1 MSRTADG
8 QDTNVRGEVVPPD
21 ADAELLAAVQEYMAE
36 VDAGRR
42 PNRQKFL
49 ARHAHI
55 AGELAA
61 CIQGLSFVQSAAAQI
76 HHADQNVA
84 PKNVDPIGV
93 DLATAQP
100 LGDFR
105 LVREIGRGGMGVVY
119 EAVQLSLGRR
129 VALKVLSM
137 AGALDARHLKRFR
150 NEAQAAAQLHHT
162 NIVPVYAVGC
172 ERSVHFY
179 AMQLI
184 EGQSL
189 AHVIEELRAM
199 RADADADLDVRAA
212 VERPAPHETVQ
223 IPCDANTEFIV
234 EPHDEHDATPLPESD
249 DSHIRTGAP
258 SAQVLEFSEMHSSKR
273 TSYFRAVARLGL
285 QAAEGLAYA
294 HAVGVVHRDIKP
306 ANLLLDVRGNLW
318 IADFGLAQ
326 LYADG
331 DLTRTGDL
339 LGTFRY
345 MSPEQASGRA
355 VVLDQRTDI
364 YSLGV
369 TLYELLTLERAY
381 PGQTRGQLLRQIGAG
396 EFRPLRSVDRT
407 IPTELAT
414 ILAKAISH
422 DPAERYQTARE
433 LADDL
438 GRFLRDEPILARP
451 PSLWDKLVKW
461 TRRHRNFSIAA
472 LVFLVLSAMGLLTTT
487 VLVAREQ
494 AKTRAAYERERR
506 NAAEASEQ
514 RDRAESSFRQARE
527 VVDFFARIA
536 ADRIDAPELAPVR
549 REMLEAALAYYR
561 DFLDDRRAD
570 DASISHQLGGART
583 EVETILAE
591 LSAFDAHFRASFR
604 VGLLTNAAVRR
615 ALDLSP
621 DQEENVARIL
631 DGHPFGKPAA
641 AGGVPELR
649 LLTPD
654 QKRQRLAELTGAI
667 DAELQCVLSP
677 AQSERLR
684 QIYRQ
689 VRGPLAF
696 DEPDVAEALAL
707 SQDQRSTIRA
717 IQANYRDARARRA
730 RGELS
735 DEKLDG
741 IRDHA
746 VSDALNELA
755 PAQRQTWRRLVGP
768 RYTGPRLPTD
778 APVRVPNA
786 TSR

>member
-1 MSRTADG
+1 MSRTADER
-8 QDTNVRGEVVPPD
+8 DANVPGAVPSD
-21 ADAELLAAVQEYMAE
+21 ADADLVAAVQEYMAE

-49 ARHAHI
+49 VKHAHI
-55 AGELAA
+55 AADLAA

-76 HHADQNVA
+76 HHADQNAA
-84 PKNVDPIGV
+84 PRNLDPIGV
-93 DLATAQP
+93 DLAAAQP
-100 LGDFR
+100 LGDFK

-137 AGALDARHLKRFR
+137 AGALDPRHLKRFR

-189 AHVIEELRAM
+189 AHVIEDLRAM
-199 RADADADLDVRAA
+199 RPTDANPSVDL
-212 VERPAPHETVQ
+212 PAPYETVQ
-223 IPCDANTEFIV
+223 IPRDANTEVIL
-234 EPHDEHDATPLPESD
+234 EPNDARDAAPSDPD
-249 DSHIRTGAP
+249 DSHVRTGPP
-258 SAQVLEFSEMHSSKR
+258 SAQVAEFSQMHSSNR
-273 TSYFRAVARLGL
+273 ASYFRAVAQLGF

-294 HAVGVVHRDIKP
+294 HGVGVVHRDVKP

-318 IADFGLAQ
+318 ITDFGLAQ
-326 LYADG
+326 LYEDG

-381 PGQTRGQLLRQIGAG
+381 PGQTRAQLLRQIGAG

-414 ILAKAISH
+414 ILAKAIAH
-422 DPAERYQTARE
+422 EPAERYQTARE

-461 TRRHRNFSIAA
+461 TRRHRNFAIAA

-506 NAAEASEQ
+506 NAAETSQQ
-514 RDRAESSFRQARE
+514 RDRAERSFRQARD

-536 ADRIDAPELAPVR
+536 ADRMDRPELAPIR
-549 REMLEAALAYYR
+549 REMLEAALAYYQG
-561 DFLDDRRAD
+561 FLDERSEDEL
-570 DASISHQLGGART
+570 SIGIQLDGARS
-583 EVETILAE
+583 EIATILAE
-591 LSAFDAHFRASFR
+591 LSAFDAHFRAAFR
-604 VGLLTNAAVRR
+604 VGLLANPAVAR
-615 ALDLSP
+615 ALGLSP
-621 DQEENVARIL
+621 DQQQTVSRIL
-631 DGHPFGKPAA
+631 EGHPFGNPVAT
-641 AGGVPELR
+641 VPDLR
-649 LLTPD
+649 LLTPE
-654 QKRQRLAELTGAI
+654 QKRERLADMTGAI
-667 DAELQCVLSP
+667 DAELQCVLTP

-696 DEPDVAEALAL
+696 DEPDVAEILAL

-735 DEKLDG
+735 DDKLDH

-746 VSDALNELA
+746 VSDALNELT
-755 PAQRQTWRRLVGP
+755 PAQLETWRRLTGP
-768 RYTGPRLPTD
+768 RYTGPSHASD
-778 APVRVPNA
+778 DPVNA
-786 TSR
+786 SSATPR